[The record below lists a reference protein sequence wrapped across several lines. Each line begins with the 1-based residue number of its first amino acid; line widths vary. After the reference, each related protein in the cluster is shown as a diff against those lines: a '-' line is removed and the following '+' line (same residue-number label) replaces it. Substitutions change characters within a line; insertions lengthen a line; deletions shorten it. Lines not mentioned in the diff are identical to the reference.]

1 MSDFLLT
8 EIAPFVEKDARTL
21 RRWCEQG
28 HVPGAYRRRGARGH
42 WRIRGK
48 SVQHV
53 VGRITASKPE
63 NARRRVETA
72 YPVRGFF
79 SDPTETPK
87 EAWAKLSRAESVEH
101 VRALQNSIRRRRGL
115 FMDGCYYDFRSEK
128 DRERLLKAEI
138 SAYRAADYAHRHEY
152 LASMERAAL
161 ERLMASGSAKRA
173 KRKLAVSDRFGK
185 QSLGASLT
193 VAGMAVQMGI
203 SRRTFYRWFPQWR
216 RAAFDKFVQEQPHAA
231 IGSGEGITDYDPQK
245 HAESIDAVLGWNE
258 PDEMA
263 G

>member
-28 HVPGAYRRRGARGH
+28 HVPGAYRRRGKRGH
-42 WRIRGK
+42 WRIRGG
-48 SVQHV
+48 SVQQV
-53 VGRITASKPE
+53 VALIAANKPQ

-79 SDPTETPK
+79 SDPNETPK
-87 EAWAKLSRAESVEH
+87 QAWAKLSLAESAEH
-101 VRALQNSIRRRRGL
+101 VRALQNRIRRRRGL
-115 FMDGCYYDFRSEK
+115 FWDGCYYDFRSEK

-138 SAYRAADYAHRHEY
+138 SAYLAADNAHRHEY
-152 LASMERAAL
+152 LAIMERAVL
-161 ERLMASGSAKRA
+161 GHLISGGSAARA
-173 KRKLAVSDRFGK
+173 KRKLAASDRWGR

-193 VAGMAVQMGI
+193 VSGMAVQMGV
-203 SRRTFYRWFPQWR
+203 SRSTFYRWFPRWR
-216 RAAFDKFVQEQPHAA
+216 RAAFDKFVQEQPIAA
-231 IGSGEGITDYDPQK
+231 PGSGEGMTSYDPHK
-245 HAESIDAVLGWNE
+245 HAESIDAALGWSDPN
-258 PDEMA
+258 EMA